1 MRERR
6 EDCGDGSDDTT
17 EETEDHAGGR
27 LYPDPALSLP
37 APSLSVRG
45 DSLCPGEFAELGAP
59 GVAAQG
65 GNTSSYHVIL
75 IAELGPSLTHHLLH
89 TMFLCWRGNRLD
101 K

>member
-1 MRERR
+1 MRVRR
-6 EDCGDGSDDTT
+6 EDWGEGSDDSK
-17 EETEDHAGGR
+17 EETEEQAGGR

-65 GNTSSYHVIL
+65 GNTKTSSYHVIGTSQ
-75 IAELGPSLTHHLLH
+75 AQSDTSLTTYYVSMLEGKQ
-89 TMFLCWRGNRLD
+89 T
-101 K
+101 